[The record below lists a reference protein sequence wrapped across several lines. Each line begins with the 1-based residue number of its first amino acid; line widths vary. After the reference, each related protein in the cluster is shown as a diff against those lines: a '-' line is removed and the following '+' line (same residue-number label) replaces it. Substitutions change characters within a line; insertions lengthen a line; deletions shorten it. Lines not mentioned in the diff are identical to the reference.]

1 MLNCQRRLVYGGVS
15 YGGLGVF
22 LREDQG
28 VSCWFIIY
36 LRAVVFR
43 FTINFLF
50 RYSL

>member
-1 MLNCQRRLVYGGVS
+1 MLNCQRRLVYGGVN

-22 LREDQG
+22 LREDQV

-36 LRAVVFR
+36 PRAVVLR
-43 FTINFLF
+43 FTLTFLF